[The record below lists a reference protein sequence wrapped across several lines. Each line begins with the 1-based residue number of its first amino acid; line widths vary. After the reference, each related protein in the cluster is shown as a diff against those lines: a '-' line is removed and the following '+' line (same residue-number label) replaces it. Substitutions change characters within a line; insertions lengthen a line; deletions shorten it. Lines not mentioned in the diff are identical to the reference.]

1 MSRIYRIADINIPSL
16 KVYSSQLDT
25 ICVLEDGITFIMPDE
40 ESGKATIKVYEV
52 PIVDEVVVRT
62 GTSGKFSLTV
72 AWGQEKGHMFLKA
85 RRFPVTAI
93 YLQFLE
99 DQDRRDFVEAF
110 KGRTEDLGEATKS
123 QTASLRQTAEQP
135 PQRKCSIALIDL
147 PSEAEGTTDEDEL
160 GARSVP
166 RGARG
171 VQGPHLHKQRL
182 PEEIP
187 QPVPEPSSDLVFGQ
201 PGPSSDVF
209 GPGDYDVSGQAE
221 YEEGIEENE
230 EGHQSRNSSSDE
242 DGGDGRP
249 EGVLLKDRLLASK
262 TQDAHNILTGRTPSS
277 DDSGQP
283 MRVSPSPPER
293 TGKRQADGPLR
304 VREGAMAHRTSLRAQ
319 DPALTQALAASN
331 DQDFTSFRNTNNKV
345 DAATQQKGH
354 GLPAKRQEPSL
365 SQEPT
370 ANRASRPC
378 TSINSYATGQSQGQ
392 LSKAADAIIAMPRPR
407 KVENVQSQH
416 TTASPTAKKSTTK
429 LRPVKKLN
437 SQIAADISV
446 SSAERGQGAQARG
459 NGIIESGAGEMKG
472 TVGAQQEES
481 DPKADE
487 SIYDLDADS
496 AEADNGRLR
505 AKKKRTAGDPVSKK
519 LLKDTTN
526 VSRPAG
532 SLIEAAKKTNKA
544 KKGKTKQPRR
554 SLKPEAQAPTR
565 RSQRAVAKQ
574 ATTYEEP
581 SESEIDE
588 EESIQEQLVDSDTPD
603 EDDDAGNSGKRRW
616 VTRLKQKKATGN
628 EIAMASEQVQAK
640 AFTEQTGRT
649 PGGADGAGGSVT
661 GYGNN
666 AKRKGA
672 SASKGVTV
680 PSSDPPI
687 EPKDGQ
693 LAQSTQQPS
702 GAITAGHE
710 TAAQTQS
717 VEQNVAEDSYPKEAR
732 ARRTDGA
739 ADASFA
745 SKLNKFAM
753 IAQLPQARD
762 IQQDRA
768 PFGDAKKF
776 IQNVNGARS
785 SASPVKEQLVTNMD
799 RSRAKSSKATRQI
812 EYDEPQLS
820 GDVSVAEA
828 SPAARTPA
836 DEDNEPL
843 VTVQDKHLLADDA
856 AHDSDVQD
864 VSAAL
869 SSVERS
875 HVAVSEQVSDVV
887 DEIKTCYDDRQNN
900 DEGEE
905 VAQQAPGVGHRP
917 EAKTDSSKNQQRST
931 ATSLEIADSQDKD
944 AIDYSMIGD
953 KVAGTGTAPPGA
965 APRSA
970 VPQPEQM
977 AAHDVDPLRY
987 VEVHRGNQQKV
998 DAPSAEAQAGLSSAA
1013 DATLAA
1019 QVAQPVRHTQP
1030 QRATVQTPAGHLSE
1044 AKRPSSNNVSRAPRK
1059 SSLIH
1064 FGSAGPQ
1071 NQGSPIKVGAEPTT
1085 TQEARWSLVTTSLKR
1100 SARRSDVASEALPS
1114 GPTSIVMAEG
1124 DDIDETIIDG
1134 GDLEVTQGLSL
1145 RTSVEPAAQRTKD
1158 RPGPRTSDKVD
1169 VDAQRPV
1176 NNGREQ
1182 NEFTKPQ
1189 AAALIEVGDQ
1199 GAHDSALVSRKNYA
1213 PTIEP
1218 NGRHRVNEAAKDT
1231 RRISAPFPL
1240 STTEDNMAQAHES
1253 PAHIAVDNMKL
1264 SNQISLT
1271 PAEAASTGVPATR
1284 AQTELAISL
1293 GHREEVRSSAVS
1305 TANKEGS
1312 PDRVSTLT
1320 RGEQSGSP
1328 TKEHSS
1334 FAGQASPRKA
1344 NQVPTKTA
1352 SHGKDANNQ
1361 TAGRPAQAAV
1371 TVTRRD
1377 DHEASALESRN
1388 IKTFSGSGTR
1398 APVPAPRRALASVDH
1413 VATQGR
1419 NQHDVN
1425 DQHKSTVAEAV
1436 PSPAVRTQFKLPP
1449 SRSALVHEQ
1458 GRAQAGNSQDSPVN
1472 ISSTELISEQ
1482 DSPSQSEQESEF
1494 EASAA
1499 DESLLPSESRRPTR
1513 RTAARS
1519 ELHRS
1524 SPSESDEEPVQEQ
1537 PPPPAKRRKIT
1548 KAQQMAQTMV
1558 QRPQEPDDISH
1569 FVQRQFPD
1577 ARSMFSFIKTMQAGP
1592 PSTLPF
1598 NLDLTN
1604 VFGAKDVANPT
1615 EAPSIQTPSK
1625 LHRAH
1630 LDPDVP
1636 NPLNPASFH
1645 AKSARNIP
1653 SPKMAHMPPP
1663 ARPISK
1669 VDQESVH
1676 PGNPRLARTSN
1687 KTASYRE
1694 GPANAH
1700 FSNDDS
1706 KRTSNIK
1713 RIRQVLGSPAKISQN
1728 AAPTCT
1734 PQPFHERLHAAT
1746 SPTSDIEPFSAPE
1759 LHRTSHDHSDA
1770 GETTLVEPYFLLRN
1784 TVPRSPSVVSTN
1796 RDSEFPATPQPE
1808 DREANLNNASLGHV
1822 LGVRASNGIQ
1832 QSLQQA
1838 ILAMTQ
1844 DICVRLEHED
1854 EAARGLVQRYHDGC
1868 AEMLEELKHNVG
1880 SRLRHDAG
1888 KLVKSTEELQ
1898 TRIKNTAEMLSQPP
1912 EKNDQTAVPLPSV
1925 SGEDATNRGQDL
1937 LEMLDGVSC

>member
-25 ICVLEDGITFIMPDE
+25 ICVLEDGITFLIPDE

-52 PIVDEVVVRT
+52 PIVDEIVVRT
-62 GTSGKFSLTV
+62 GTSGKFSVTV

-123 QTASLRQTAEQP
+123 QIASLRQTAEQP

-147 PSEAEGTTDEDEL
+147 SSEAEGTANEDEL
-160 GARSVP
+160 GTRSVP

-171 VQGPHLHKQRL
+171 VQGPHLCKQRP
-182 PEEIP
+182 PEEVP
-187 QPVPEPSSDLVFGQ
+187 QPVPESSSDLVFGQ

-209 GPGDYDVSGQAE
+209 GPGDDDVSGQAE
-221 YEEGIEENE
+221 YEAGIEENE
-230 EGHQSRNSSSDE
+230 EGHQSRSSSSHE
-242 DGGDGRP
+242 GGGDGRLK
-249 EGVLLKDRLLASK
+249 GVLLKDRLLASK
-262 TQDAHNILTGRTPSS
+262 TQDAHNILNARTPSS

-283 MRVSPSPPER
+283 VRVSPSPPER

-331 DQDFTSFRNTNNKV
+331 DQDFTSFRNTNKKA

-370 ANRASRPC
+370 ANQASRPC
-378 TSINSYATGQSQGQ
+378 TSINSYSTGQSQGQ
-392 LSKAADAIIAMPRPR
+392 RSKAANAIIAMPRPR
-407 KVENVQSQH
+407 KVDDVQSQH
-416 TTASPTAKKSTTK
+416 TKARPTAKKSTTK
-429 LRPVKKLN
+429 LRPVKKPN
-437 SQIAADISV
+437 SQIAANISV
-446 SSAERGQGAQARG
+446 SSEKRGQGAQARG
-459 NGIIESGAGEMKG
+459 SGTIESAAGEMKG

-481 DPKADE
+481 DPKVDE

-496 AEADNGRLR
+496 AEADSGRSR
-505 AKKKRTAGDPVSKK
+505 AKQKRTASNPVSKK
-519 LLKDTTN
+519 SLKDTTN
-526 VSRPAG
+526 VIRPAG
-532 SLIEAAKKTNKA
+532 SLVEAAKKTNNVKE
-544 KKGKTKQPRR
+544 GKTKQPRR
-554 SLKPEAQAPTR
+554 PLKPEPQAPTR

-588 EESIQEQLVDSDTPD
+588 EEESIQEQLVDSDTPD

-616 VTRLKQKKATGN
+616 ASQLKQKNATSN
-628 EIAMASEQVQAK
+628 KIAMASEQVQAK

-649 PGGADGAGGSVT
+649 PAGAGGAGGNAT

-672 SASKGVTV
+672 SASKGVIV

-687 EPKDGQ
+687 EPQDGE

-702 GAITAGHE
+702 GAIAAGHETVGHE

-717 VEQNVAEDSYPKEAR
+717 VEENVAEDSYPKEAR
-732 ARRTDGA
+732 ARHTDGG
-739 ADASFA
+739 ADANFA

-753 IAQLPQARD
+753 ITQLPQARD

-776 IQNVNGARS
+776 IQNVKGARS
-785 SASPVKEQLVTNMD
+785 SASPVKEQLATNTD
-799 RSRAKSSKATRQI
+799 RSRAESSKATRQT

-836 DEDNEPL
+836 DEDNEQL
-843 VTVQDKHLLADDA
+843 VTVQDKNLLADDA
-856 AHDSDVQD
+856 AHDSEVQD
-864 VSAAL
+864 VSPAL
-869 SSVERS
+869 SSEERS

-887 DEIKTCYDDRQNN
+887 DETETCYDDRQNN

-917 EAKTDSSKNQQRST
+917 EAKTDSSKNPQRST
-931 ATSLEIADSQDKD
+931 ATSLEIVDSQDRD
-944 AIDYSMIGD
+944 AIVYSMIGD
-953 KVAGTGTAPPGA
+953 KVTPTGTAPPGA

-970 VPQPEQM
+970 VLQPEQM
-977 AAHDVDPLRY
+977 AAHDVDPLRS
-987 VEVHRGNQQKV
+987 VEGHRGNQQKV

-1019 QVAQPVRHTQP
+1019 QIDQPVRHAQP

-1071 NQGSPIKVGAEPTT
+1071 NQGSPIKVGAEPTS
-1085 TQEARWSLVTTSLKR
+1085 TQEARWSLVTPSLKR
-1100 SARRSDVASEALPS
+1100 SARRSDAASEALPS

-1134 GDLEVTQGLSL
+1134 GDLEVTQRLSL

-1158 RPGPRTSDKVD
+1158 RPGPRTSDNID
-1169 VDAQRPV
+1169 VDAQGPV

-1213 PTIEP
+1213 PTSEP
-1218 NGRHRVNEAAKDT
+1218 NCRHRVNEAAKDT
-1231 RRISAPFPL
+1231 RRISAPSPL
-1240 STTEDNMAQAHES
+1240 PTTEDNMAQAHES
-1253 PAHIAVDNMKL
+1253 PAHIAVDNKKL
-1264 SNQISLT
+1264 SNQSSLT
-1271 PAEAASTGVPATR
+1271 PAAAASTGISASR
-1284 AQTELAISL
+1284 AQIELAINL

-1305 TANKEGS
+1305 TENKEGS

-1320 RGEQSGSP
+1320 RVEQSGSP

-1361 TAGRPAQAAV
+1361 TDGRPAQAAV
-1371 TVTRRD
+1371 TVTQRD

-1388 IKTFSGSGTR
+1388 IKTFSGSGNQ
-1398 APVPAPRRALASVDH
+1398 APVPAPLKALASVDH

-1425 DQHKSTVAEAV
+1425 DQHKPTVAEAV
-1436 PSPAVRTQFKLPP
+1436 PSPAVRIQFKLPP
-1449 SRSALVHEQ
+1449 PRIALVHEQ

-1472 ISSTELISEQ
+1472 ISSTDVISEQ

-1499 DESLLPSESRRPTR
+1499 DESLLPSESRRSTR

-1524 SPSESDEEPVQEQ
+1524 SPSESEEEPVQEQ

-1577 ARSMFSFIKTMQAGP
+1577 ARSMFSFIKTTQAGP
-1592 PSTLPF
+1592 SSTLPF

-1615 EAPSIQTPSK
+1615 EAPSIQAPFK

-1636 NPLNPASFH
+1636 NPLNPASSH

-1653 SPKMAHMPPP
+1653 SPKRTHMPPP

-1676 PGNPRLARTSN
+1676 PGNHRLARTSN

-1700 FSNDDS
+1700 FSDDDS

-1713 RIRQVLGSPAKISQN
+1713 RIRQVLGSPAKTPHI

-1746 SPTSDIEPFSAPE
+1746 SPTSDIGPFSAPE

-1784 TVPRSPSVVSTN
+1784 TVPRSPSAVSTN

-1808 DREANLNNASLGHV
+1808 DREAHLNNASLGHV
-1822 LGVRASNGIQ
+1822 LGVRASSGIQ
-1832 QSLQQA
+1832 QNLQQA

-1844 DICVRLEHED
+1844 VCKAILLDLPTLTSSRISASASSMKMKQQEGLCSDIMMGAQKC
-1854 EAARGLVQRYHDGC
+1854 
-1868 AEMLEELKHNVG
+1868 
-1880 SRLRHDAG
+1880 SRSL
-1888 KLVKSTEELQ
+1888 STMWDRDSDMTLG
-1898 TRIKNTAEMLSQPP
+1898 NW
-1912 EKNDQTAVPLPSV
+1912 
-1925 SGEDATNRGQDL
+1925 
-1937 LEMLDGVSC
+1937 